1 MRQSIACAIL
11 AGAAA
16 GYLGSVGAT
25 GGEQRPNNGPSTG
38 SRPAASSADAPAPE
52 RSPPT
57 DPHELAVAYAEV
69 YLKLAKLDLQKMV
82 DLQNRIPGATSA
94 SQIDRV
100 EGLVRVAEAG
110 LRLAKE
116 GKVARAQMNVVR
128 ARETLRTA
136 EQMWKTAQ
144 QVRASANAISDVELS
159 RIRITVE
166 LERLGLARAEAVAKT
181 DSPLDD
187 LALEMDQIRDEIL
200 RLRYRFEAITAR
212 R

>member
-1 MRQSIACAIL
+1 
-11 AGAAA
+11 
-16 GYLGSVGAT
+16 
-25 GGEQRPNNGPSTG
+25 
-38 SRPAASSADAPAPE
+38 
-52 RSPPT
+52 
-57 DPHELAVAYAEV
+57 VAYAEV
-69 YLKLAKLDLQKMV
+69 YLKLARLDYQKMV

-94 SQIDRV
+94 SQLDRV
-100 EGLVRVAEAG
+100 EGLVRVAEAM

-116 GKVARAQMNVVR
+116 GNATRAEMNVVR

-136 EQMWKTAQ
+136 EQMWRTAQ

-159 RIRITVE
+159 RLRTTVE

-187 LALEMDQIRDEIL
+187 LGLEMDQIRDEIL